1 MAIFILKGYLIALLP
16 RIRNTVA
23 ILEGTYINQ
32 RKSSSII
39 ASGSISPEGLF
50 LLVSRTL
57 S

>member
-1 MAIFILKGYLIALLP
+1 MDIFIVKGYLIALLP
-16 RIRNTVA
+16 RIQNTVA

-32 RKSSSII
+32 RKGSSMI
-39 ASGSISPEGLF
+39 ASGSIRAESLF

>member
-1 MAIFILKGYLIALLP
+1 MDIFIVKGYLIALLP
-16 RIRNTVA
+16 RIQNTVA

-32 RKSSSII
+32 RKGSSTID
-39 ASGSISPEGLF
+39 SGSISPEGLF